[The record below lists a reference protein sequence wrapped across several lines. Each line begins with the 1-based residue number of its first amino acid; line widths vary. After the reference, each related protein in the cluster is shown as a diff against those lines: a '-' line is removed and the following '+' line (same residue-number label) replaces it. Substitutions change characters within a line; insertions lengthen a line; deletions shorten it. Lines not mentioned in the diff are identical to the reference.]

1 MRQLWAAISG
11 LLFSMTLAHGGTCHV
26 YQDGADTVQAC
37 EDGSS
42 RSPTRTATGAF
53 MANPTQVLIGI
64 PARVNAGAAIAAA
77 GVAVPN
83 GTESV
88 PNGTVCNF
96 VSDYGKFYLTF
107 CQIYD
112 TKQRLSENRNP
123 LVAGLSTFHDAEW
136 LTLCE
141 GLGSP
146 HKAAAYKH

>member
-1 MRQLWAAISG
+1 MTSTGFLGEGSPDACDAAVWALSDLMVVAHAPLWAAISG

-88 PNGTVCNF
+88 PNGTVCN
-96 VSDYGKFYLTF
+96 
-107 CQIYD
+107 
-112 TKQRLSENRNP
+112 
-123 LVAGLSTFHDAEW
+123 
-136 LTLCE
+136 
-141 GLGSP
+141 
-146 HKAAAYKH
+146 